1 MKIEP
6 LQILSADSKETAEHR
21 FGIFSD
27 VQITAPQ
34 HAKMHHAVRN
44 LQLKVNELVD
54 VINAMEIPDD

>member
-6 LQILSADSKETAEHR
+6 LKILSADSKETADLRQGVH
-21 FGIFSD
+21 

-34 HAKMHHAVRN
+34 HAKLHFAVRN